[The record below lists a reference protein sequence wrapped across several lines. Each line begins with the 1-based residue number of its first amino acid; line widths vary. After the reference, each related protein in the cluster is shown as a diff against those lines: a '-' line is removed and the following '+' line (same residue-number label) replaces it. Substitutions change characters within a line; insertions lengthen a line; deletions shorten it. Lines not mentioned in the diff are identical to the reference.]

1 MLSKRSLGS
10 GFFLEV
16 AVFMSAILIAV
27 ILFIAFYFSLYLHK
41 SIKDELNRQ
50 ANVILEN
57 YSDQNSFSE
66 DFNLLY
72 LNNIYKTEVE
82 ITSTKQET
90 GIKNPIQIDNHIYV
104 KFIKKSLVS
113 DKFVILTRDITE
125 EKRLL
130 ANIYWT
136 MLAVVI
142 VIVSIILYYS
152 SQLSLQMIHPLRRLT
167 YKFSNMNESILK
179 PIQTDELPTEF
190 AQLGNAFNSLI
201 SKIKTSINYRK
212 ELFVGTAHELKTPL
226 AVMRLKNQIT
236 LMKYK
241 KDDNIRETLQQNI
254 DSVDTLNNMIH
265 NILEYGRAEGGQFEE
280 PKRLNIIRFMAQK
293 AEGYELL
300 AHSQSRDFIY
310 NFETERFMVSIQP
323 LLFMQILQNFIQNA
337 LRFSPEGGL
346 VTLTARTDKDNF
358 IIEITD
364 EGKGVD
370 ETQDFFAPFKRSVES
385 TGAGLGLFIAQNAAE
400 SIGVIINLENRKDEQ
415 GAVASIRFPFSRF
428 LHNEY

>member
-1 MLSKRSLGS
+1 MT
-10 GFFLEV
+10 
-16 AVFMSAILIAV
+16 AILVAV
-27 ILFIAFYFSLYLHK
+27 ILFISFYFSLYLHEN
-41 SIKDELNRQ
+41 IKKDINRQ
-50 ANVILEN
+50 ANFILEH
-57 YSDQNSFSE
+57 YLDQE
-66 DFNLLY
+66 DFSKDFKNLLY
-72 LNNIYKTEVE
+72 LKQIYKTDIT
-82 ITSTKQET
+82 ITSNAEDT
-90 GIKNPIQIDNHIYV
+90 GLKTLYKENHIFV
-104 KFIKKSLVS
+104 ELTKKSLKS
-113 DKFVILTRDITE
+113 EQFVTIRRDITK

-130 ANIYWT
+130 TNIYWT
-136 MLAVVI
+136 MLAVIIVVI
-142 VIVSIILYYS
+142 SLIIYYS
-152 SQLSLQMIHPLRRLT
+152 SQLSARIIQPLRRLT
-167 YKFSNMNESILK
+167 DKFSNMNESILHH
-179 PIQTDELPTEF
+179 INTDELPKEF
-190 AQLGNAFNSLI
+190 ELLGNAFNSLI

-280 PKRLNIIRFMAQK
+280 PKRINIIRFMAQK

-310 NFETERFMVSIQP
+310 NFEVERFMVSIQP

-337 LRFSPEGGL
+337 LRFSPKGGL
-346 VTLTARTDKDNF
+346 VTLSTRMDEENF
-358 IIEITD
+358 IVEIID
-364 EGKGVD
+364 EGKGI
-370 ETQDFFAPFKRSVES
+370 EEGQDLFAPFKRSLDS

-400 SIGVIINLENRKDEQ
+400 SIGVVIRLDNRKDEQ
-415 GAVASIRFPFSRF
+415 GAIASIRFPFNRF